1 MCDIYQYL
9 TGFRVLVVA
18 LNLGNDITFAAF
30 RSRGSKCVSHSLFI
44 KFIMFL
50 EHIVPLCLGLL

>member
-1 MCDIYQYL
+1 M
-9 TGFRVLVVA
+9 VA